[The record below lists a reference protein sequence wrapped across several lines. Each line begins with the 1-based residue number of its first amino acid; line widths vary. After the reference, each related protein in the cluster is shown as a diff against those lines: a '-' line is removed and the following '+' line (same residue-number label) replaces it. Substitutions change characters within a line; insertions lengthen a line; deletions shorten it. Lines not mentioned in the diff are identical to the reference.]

1 MSYFIG
7 NILSSRIERQQLASI
22 FELLRKQEEQ
32 HNLKN
37 MDENEFQAQLGL
49 YR

>member
-1 MSYFIG
+1 M
-7 NILSSRIERQQLASI
+7 EKQQLASI

-32 HNLKN
+32 HNLGVMN
-37 MDENEFQAQLGL
+37 EDEFQAQLSL